1 MTALSAA
8 ATAALSY
15 AKHGWPVFPMSARK
29 VPLTQHG
36 VLDATVDE
44 AIIGAWWERYPNASP
59 AIATGKASGIVA
71 LDVDIRPGVHGP
83 DSLQALGVASHPT
96 TPTAHSPSGGYHIL
110 FRWPGYDVRSSTSTL
125 GPGLDVRGDGG
136 SLILP
141 PGPRRRWDPH
151 LAYDE
156 TPLADM
162 PEWMR
167 NSEREQPPHVDRLPP
182 RGRDYSRYGEGALN
196 RIVAAILGAPLGRQ
210 EVSINAGVFSIG
222 QLVAGGEIG
231 PDFAMQTLVWL
242 STAIPSLDMHRPW
255 RPVDLLK
262 KMRSAL
268 ADGMQYPRSRPDGR

>member
-1 MTALSAA
+1 MSQTAETRAYYVA
-8 ATAALSY
+8 R
-15 AKHGWPVFPMSARK
+15 GWRIFPMRHDK
-29 VPLTQHG
+29 RPLTAHG
-36 VLDATVDE
+36 VLDATLDMVQIE
-44 AIIGAWWERYPNASP
+44 NWWRSWPDALI
-59 AIATGKASGIVA
+59 AIATGRASGVVA